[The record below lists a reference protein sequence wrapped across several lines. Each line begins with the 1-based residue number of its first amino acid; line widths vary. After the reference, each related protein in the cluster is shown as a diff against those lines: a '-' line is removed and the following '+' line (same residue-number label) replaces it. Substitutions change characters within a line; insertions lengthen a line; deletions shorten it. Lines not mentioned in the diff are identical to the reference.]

1 MKVMISGSGGMLAT
15 ALIDDML
22 AQPSIEKIYAL
33 SSNPAA
39 VFKRHHV
46 DSRLE
51 AVDFDRAA
59 EVLSSEEC
67 DVLVH
72 AAFPRQN
79 DPGSITKGI
88 EYTKRLLD
96 LVLPSCAVLHI
107 SSQSVY
113 DPSRT
118 TPAIEDSNM
127 ENPSSP
133 YGIAK
138 LDSEQLVFDL
148 CSGSKVSNIRLA
160 SLISPEFEDRFINKL
175 IRNGLQTGEVP
186 VFGSNNQFGFL
197 DIADAADAITTMVLQ
212 SDSKDWQKVY
222 NIGPHQKSYSLEE
235 IASKVKEAIEKC
247 GRPCSLSVSLKDQAS
262 SSGLDSTRFEQDFSW
277 ESQKTLDDTIKDII
291 DYQLVQIWDF

>member
-22 AQPSIEKIYAL
+22 AQPGIEKIYAL

-39 VFKRHHV
+39 VLKRHHV
-46 DSRLE
+46 DPRLE

-79 DPGSITKGI
+79 DSNSIAEGL
-88 EYTKRLLD
+88 EHTKRLLS
-96 LVLPSCAVLHI
+96 LVLPSCAAIHI

-113 DPSRT
+113 DPART
-118 TPAIEDSNM
+118 TPATEDSGM

-133 YGIAK
+133 YSVAK
-138 LDSEQLVFDL
+138 FYSEQLVFDL
-148 CSGSKVSNIRLA
+148 CPGSKVSNIRLA
-160 SLISPEFEDRFINKL
+160 SLVAPEFEDRFINKL
-175 IRNGLQTGEVP
+175 IRNGLQTGEVS

-222 NIGPHQKSYSLEE
+222 NVGPHQKSYSLEE
-235 IASKVKEAIEKC
+235 IASRVKEAIEKC